1 MRHAMVRG
9 GLLAA
14 MVVGS
19 TMWAFPASAG
29 GGCHSGATQG
39 QGDTVT
45 MSKACF
51 TPSVLRVDLGT
62 EVSFVNRDPVVHNVS
77 ATGWGYFGD
86 MTEGQAFAATF
97 DEPGVYPFA
106 CTYHAGMT
114 GAIVVGDG
122 TGAGSGELVIVE
134 PLTGAA
140 ASNDETE
147 ASEAGA
153 AVDSAD
159 GNSNVGWA
167 VGGAGGFL
175 LGAASALL
183 LRRRRTVAD

>member
-1 MRHAMVRG
+1 MRQMVLRG
-9 GLLAA
+9 GFVAALLI
-14 MVVGS
+14 GS
-19 TMWAFPASAG
+19 TMWAWPASAG
-29 GGCHSGATQG
+29 GGCHRATQG

-51 TPSVLRVDLGT
+51 TPSVLRVDPGT

-77 ATGWGYFGD
+77 ATGWGYLGD

-97 DEPGVYPFA
+97 DEPGVYPYA

-122 TGAGSGELVIVE
+122 TGAGSGELAAVE

-153 AVDSAD
+153 AAASAD

-167 VGGAGGFL
+167 VGGAGGFI

-183 LRRRRTVAD
+183 LRRRRTVSG